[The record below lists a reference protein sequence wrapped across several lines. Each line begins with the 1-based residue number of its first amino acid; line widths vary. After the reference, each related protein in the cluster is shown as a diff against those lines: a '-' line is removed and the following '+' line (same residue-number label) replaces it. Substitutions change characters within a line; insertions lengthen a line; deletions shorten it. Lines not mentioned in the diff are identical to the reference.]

1 MISKTKLYSIFI
13 HCNPYESCKRRK
25 NKQNFCSVNHPING
39 EYFKTKTYTIYN
51 GTPCIGEHGIAD
63 TDSISHAYQN
73 RAWVNSTLARV
84 RCHDTSTIQ
93 QLSSLSLSLLET
105 IYYDF
110 DFFFLKKENNVS
122 IFQIIFMLIK
132 NLVKPKSLSLQLLLK
147 NYESAVLSQLF
158 QNQNK
163 L

>member
-1 MISKTKLYSIFI
+1 MISKTKLYLSTVIPT
-13 HCNPYESCKRRK
+13 NLAKEGK
-25 NKQNFCSVNHPING
+25 KQNFCSVNHPING

-93 QLSSLSLSLLET
+93 QLSSLSLSLTPRDYLLW
-105 IYYDF
+105 F
-110 DFFFLKKENNVS
+110 WLLFLKKENDVS
-122 IFQIIFMLIK
+122 IFKIIFMHIK

-147 NYESAVLSQLF
+147 NCESAVLSQLF